1 MADFKPKNIVLH
13 AYDVENVDLNSD
25 IPDIFDVLLRRLN
38 RDESANDRR
47 MKLNSVSSE
56 EDVISDFSIKE
67 NSIFCVMMRISPTEE
82 VATIPDSFFKGK
94 TVQLG
99 SSQSNSEPTVTVLNT
114 VYFLVG
120 KKYIV
125 SSIPPSQIKR
135 LQVYLSYLLS
145 FEGKERNYTF
155 APTIVVPDD
164 IKLNE
169 MKEFIIGE
177 QCHVPTAISGGG
189 NTDFRVINVAVEFLK
204 GLANITPDIDTLL
217 KNNILNA
224 RLLIS
229 FTKPRKMTEDDYKK
243 VLGAYIKPISDI
255 EDVKIKLKNKKTLKG
270 KDVLRTKSVSIERLD
285 QIRLNERNLE
295 YEMKEFLR
303 EIEM

>member
-1 MADFKPKNIVLH
+1 MAEIKSKNILLH
-13 AYDVENVDLNSD
+13 AYDVENVDLNSEESD
-25 IPDIFDVLLRRLN
+25 IYDVLLRRLN

-56 EDVISDFSIKE
+56 EDVVSDFSINQ

-125 SSIPPSQIKR
+125 SSLPPSQIKR

-155 APTIVVPDD
+155 APTIVVPDG

-177 QCHVPTAISGGG
+177 QCHVPTSISGGG
-189 NTDFRVINVAVEFLK
+189 STDFRVINVAVEFLK
-204 GLANITPDIDTLL
+204 GLANITPDIDELL
-217 KNNILNA
+217 KNKILNA

-229 FTKPRKMTEDDYKK
+229 FTKPRKMSDEDYKK
-243 VLGAYIKPISDI
+243 VLGSYIKPISDI

-270 KDVLRTKSVSIERLD
+270 KDVLRTKSVTIERLD

>member
-1 MADFKPKNIVLH
+1 MADFKHRNILLH
-13 AYDVENVDLNSD
+13 AYEVENVDLNSD
-25 IPDIFDVLLRRLN
+25 ISDIYDVLYRRLN

-56 EDVISDFSIKE
+56 EDVISDFSINE
-67 NSIFCVMMRISPTEE
+67 NGIFCVMMRISPTEE
-82 VATIPDSFFKGK
+82 IATIPDSFFKGR

-99 SSQSNSEPTVTVLNT
+99 SSQSKSEPTVTVLNT

-120 KKYIV
+120 KKYVV
-125 SSIPPSQIKR
+125 SSLPPSQIKR

-145 FEGKERNYTF
+145 FEGKERIYTF
-155 APTIVVPDD
+155 TPAIVVPDG

-177 QCHVPTAISGGG
+177 QCHVPTSISGGKA
-189 NTDFRVINVAVEFLK
+189 TDFRVINVAAEFLK
-204 GLANITPDIDTLL
+204 GLANITPNIDSLI

-229 FTKPRKMTEDDYKK
+229 FSKPRKMSEEDYKK
-243 VLGAYIKPISDI
+243 ILGAYIKPISDI
-255 EDVKIKLKNKKTLKG
+255 DNVKIKLKNKKTLKG
-270 KDVLRTKSVSIERLD
+270 KDVLRTKSVTVERLD

-303 EIEM
+303 EIDV